1 MLQPYDEGE
10 DLSSTLTAERPEF
23 EIGEYSGYYNSGPE
37 ENNEDDQFLLP
48 DDSLLHLIINGKVHT
63 LSSRPQT
70 NSSSHR

>member
-1 MLQPYDEGE
+1 MLQPYDEDE
-10 DLSSTLTAERPEF
+10 DLSFTLTPEHPEF

-37 ENNEDDQFLLP
+37 EHNEDDQFLLP
-48 DDSLLHLIINGKVHT
+48 DQLHLIINGKVHT